1 MNLTTF
7 AFDWLVRSLA
17 VGGIAAAAVF
27 ACPAAWR
34 GSVRRAVPF
43 TAFLALLL
51 LPLGALAP
59 VKINVATSFALPA
72 GAAAKFDWLA
82 LLWLTGVLVCLARIA
97 SGAHAIRALMRDTCA
112 VPGEDW
118 ADCLAAAK
126 TTLGLRGKIH
136 LRLAGP
142 GFIPSATGLLRRTI
156 LLPDEALRWTAEQ
169 RRLVLLHELGHF
181 RRGDLWIH
189 ALGRVACALHWFNP
203 FAWMLQQL
211 LSVER
216 EYAVD
221 ALVVKH
227 GISPKAYA
235 TVLWQMAKAATRR
248 PAAAAAYLAM
258 AQQQPGKLE
267 QRVQRILA
275 PERGKGRI
283 FRLLDAAICLAVTA
297 LFILCT
303 ACRPSAQAHPSDY
316 TPGEIEL
323 RLAAD
328 PFPGE

>member
-1 MNLTTF
+1 MNLS
-7 AFDWLVRSLA
+7 AFTIDWLMRSFA
-17 VGGIAAAAVF
+17 VGAIAATAVF

-34 GSVRRAVPF
+34 GSARRAVPF
-43 TAFLALLL
+43 AAFLALLL
-51 LPLGALAP
+51 LPLGTFAP
-59 VKINVATSFALPA
+59 VRISIPATLALPT
-72 GAAAKFDWLA
+72 GTAADFNWLA
-82 LLWLTGVLVCLARIA
+82 LLWLAGTIICLARLA
-97 SGAHAIRALMRDTCA
+97 SGTHTINALLKATCA

-126 TTLGLRGKIH
+126 STLGLRGKIH
-136 LRLAGP
+136 LGLAGP

-156 LLPDEALRWTAEQ
+156 LLPDEATQWTIEQ

-189 ALGRVACALHWFNP
+189 ALGRIACAFHWFNP
-203 FAWMLQQL
+203 FAWLLQHL

-248 PAAAAAYLAM
+248 PTTAAAYLAM
-258 AQQQPGKLE
+258 AQPGKLE
-267 QRVQRILA
+267 QRVQRILT
-275 PERGKGRI
+275 PERRKSGF
-283 FRLLDAAICLAVTA
+283 FRLIDAAICLTATA
-297 LFILCT
+297 LFVFCT
-303 ACRPSAQAHPSDY
+303 ACRPSAQAHPADY
-316 TPGEIEL
+316 TQEEVQM